1 MEKPEANRSE
11 ANRFVAWLLR
21 CLRPIDPQAEYLG
34 AATDIAD
41 LERRLRVLETHA
53 LGAHFVTFNH

>member
-1 MEKPEANRSE
+1 MTYTENSE
-11 ANRFVAWLLR
+11 VNRFIALLLR
-21 CLRPIDPQAEYLG
+21 WLRPVELEAEYLG

-53 LGAHFVTFNH
+53 FGPRFVTFNH